1 MFTWDPLKAASNL
14 AKHGVSFEEATT
26 VFADPNAQIREDPS
40 HSATELRR
48 LLIGS
53 SNNNR
58 VLLIAYTI
66 RTDNDAQITRIIT
79 ARPASRKEIE
89 AAARQRNRFF

>member
-1 MFTWDPLKAASNL
+1 MITWDPSKAASNL
-14 AKHGVSFEEATT
+14 AKHGVSFEEAST
-26 VFADPNAQIREDPS
+26 VFDDPNAQIREDPS

-58 VLLIAYTI
+58 VLLIAHTV
-66 RTDNDAQITRIIT
+66 RTDNDAQITRIIS
-79 ARPASRKEIE
+79 ARIANRRERKTTSR
-89 AAARQRNRFF
+89 Q